1 MAMMDSSNRLITGKV
16 LMANSL
22 QFETLIS
29 TYVEVKPNNR
39 VQSDLQGAPKLGLVL
54 QSEVVSHSLGGLHRD
69 SF

>member
-1 MAMMDSSNRLITGKV
+1 
-16 LMANSL
+16 MANSL